1 MGKCES
7 QTNSQN
13 ELNNNNTNIS
23 NNISSQNEKNINQTN
38 STNYI
43 IGEIYINDNDI
54 NNDIRIIN
62 SCEEYERCRGVNE
75 FEDDGKNEEEIKKC
89 EIRINNELIS
99 FDYFHKF
106 QNKGNYTIK
115 YTFKNLLN
123 NICHLFNG
131 CENLINIDLSNFNTN
146 NVTNMS
152 YMFSECS
159 SLNSLNLSNFNTYNV
174 TNMSWMF
181 SYCST

>member
-1 MGKCES
+1 MGTCES

-23 NNISSQNEKNINQTN
+23 NNISSQKEKNINQIN

-75 FEDDGKNEEEIKKC
+75 LEDDDKNEEEIKNC
-89 EIRINNELIS
+89 EIRINNELKI
-99 FDYFHKF
+99 Y
-106 QNKGNYTIK
+106 
-115 YTFKNLLN
+115 
-123 NICHLFNG
+123 
-131 CENLINIDLSNFNTN
+131 
-146 NVTNMS
+146 
-152 YMFSECS
+152 
-159 SLNSLNLSNFNTYNV
+159 
-174 TNMSWMF
+174 
-181 SYCST
+181 